1 MPTQLTRRQILCL
14 AACALV
20 VASMAPHY
28 ARAQQPA
35 GVDAFIKGFAQDL
48 IAIVNGPEPA
58 AQKKSALGP
67 VIDRNVDVEGVAR
80 FCLGRFW
87 ASATPAQQSEYVTLF
102 HHVLLNNISG
112 HLGDY
117 RGVSYTLT
125 GDTQQGGRTLVGS
138 TITRPNQPPID
149 VQWVVDSASGAPKVV
164 DVIAEGTS
172 MRITTRSD
180 YASYLSQH
188 GNSIDAL
195 IAALHRQLDN
205 NA

>member
-1 MPTQLTRRQILCL
+1 MPTHLTRRTVLCL
-14 AACALV
+14 AACALAV
-20 VASMAPHY
+20 PAFAPLI
-28 ARAQQPA
+28 ARARQPA
-35 GVDAFIKGFAQDL
+35 GIDSFIRSFAEDL
-48 IAIVNGPEPA
+48 VAIVNGPDPA
-58 AQKKSALGP
+58 AQKKAALGP
-67 VIDRNVDVEGVAR
+67 VIDRDVDVEGVAR

-87 ASATPAQQSEYVTLF
+87 TVATPSQQSEYVTLF
-102 HHVLLNNISG
+102 HRVLLNNISG

-149 VQWVVDSASGAPKVV
+149 VQWVVDTATGSPKVV